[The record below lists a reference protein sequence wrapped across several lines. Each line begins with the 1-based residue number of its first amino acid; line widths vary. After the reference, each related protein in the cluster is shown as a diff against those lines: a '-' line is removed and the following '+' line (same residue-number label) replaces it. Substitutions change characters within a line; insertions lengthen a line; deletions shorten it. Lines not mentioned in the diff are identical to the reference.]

1 MLFQLQNYSQPLFKL
16 YTLKQAFTGY
26 AKTIGYTAL
35 SSTSHAFKVEFYENV
50 LKVLTGK
57 LTLVGIMDQCRHK
70 HLDMC
75 GLVFS
80 HVFPVYSMSL
90 Y

>member
-1 MLFQLQNYSQPLFKL
+1 MLFQLQNYSQPLFKF
-16 YTLKQAFTGY
+16 YTLKQAFIGY
-26 AKTIGYTAL
+26 AETMEHTAL
-35 SSTSHAFKVEFYENV
+35 SSTSLPFKVEFYENV
-50 LKVLTGK
+50 PIVLTGK